1 MSTNTQTVKFCT
13 FKEGNISLNLNIN
26 DWMKGVLR
34 GLADKYDVDAR
45 DLYFTQKQKIVSDD
59 ATVRDVLRNTG
70 ETIYLVKRRSSAG
83 AAGTATENEELLPR
97 VEENISPELRSSKQ
111 FAVRVTVCNNEMK
124 GKVVVVE
131 NVRPGTTI
139 DEFAERALEALN
151 IPVGWISIVSET
163 GTKCSGIWRRGRFER
178 WKNSEEKYVS
188 KLTYCGQSGLC
199 CLVYQ
204 LITANYLSEQASSST
219 PSSSAPSSSSNSSN
233 VGTEAAEQ
241 NGSQTLTLQIDYGQ
255 GNKLFIE
262 AEKEMFVEELK
273 KILEP
278 EVGICADKMT
288 LVGGGTKMDNDRK
301 ISSFG
306 LKEEDRLCAHEER
319 EETFQISIIG
329 LSEKSLQM
337 DVNSEMTI
345 EELKERIY
353 EHYSTHPNEQR
364 LIFAG
369 KQLEDYRTLSSYK
382 IQYGSIIHLV
392 LRLRGGGSCPSHAF
406 VDVTNTD
413 ALVERSFSNTA
424 PPWRIVGSGINIE
437 GICENEGCP
446 AFKKQVICR
455 WGMKTFDLHGSKPFC
470 PCCLKQIVPLKP
482 GFYDCRWRI
491 SSVKEDGTRM
501 QMPWK
506 KAGNE
511 KYTTYD
517 EKEAGTAKFLLLQI
531 EAFPRGRVVKH
542 PTLPYDVAVPEV
554 CGICH
559 KEQDEYSVQIYKCGH
574 SFHRNCGSDW
584 EETVGECPIC
594 QMKMKDQPALSA

>member
-1 MSTNTQTVKFCT
+1 
-13 FKEGNISLNLNIN
+13 
-26 DWMKGVLR
+26 MKGVKR

-45 DLYFTQKQKIVSDD
+45 DLYFAQKQKIVSDD
-59 ATVRDVLRNTG
+59 SKVRDVLENSE
-70 ETIYLVKRRSSAG
+70 ETIYLVKRRSSSG
-83 AAGTATENEELLPR
+83 AAGTATENEEPLPK
-97 VEENISPELRSSKQ
+97 VEENISPELRSSKP

-124 GKVVVVE
+124 GKAVTVE
-131 NVRPGTTI
+131 NVRPDTTI

-151 IPVGWISIVSET
+151 VPVGWISIVSET
-163 GTKCSGIWRRGRFER
+163 GT
-178 WKNSEEKYVS
+178 NSEEKYVS
-188 KLTYCGQSGLC
+188 KLTYCGQSGLSC
-199 CLVYQ
+199 CIYK
-204 LITANYLSEQASSST
+204 LITANCLQEQASSST
-219 PSSSAPSSSSNSSN
+219 PSSSTPSSNSSPSN
-233 VGTEAAEQ
+233 VGSEAAEQ
-241 NGSQTLTLQIDYGQ
+241 NGSQTLTLQIEYGQ

-262 AEKEMFVEELK
+262 AEEEMLVEELK

-278 EVGICADKMT
+278 EVGICADKMM
-288 LVGGGTKMDNDRK
+288 LVGRGRIMDDDRK

-306 LKEEDRLCAHEER
+306 FKDKDRLCAHEEI
-319 EETFQISIIG
+319 EEMIFIFIKK
-329 LSEKSLQM
+329 LSGKTLRI

-353 EHYSTHPNEQR
+353 EYDNTFSSKYR
-364 LIFAG
+364 MIFAG
-369 KQLEDYRTLSSYK
+369 KQLENGRTLK
-382 IQYGSIIHLV
+382 DYGIYREAIINLV

-406 VDVTNTD
+406 VDVTKTD
-413 ALVERSFSNTA
+413 ALVESSFSNTA

-455 WGMKTFDLHGSKPFC
+455 WGMKTFDLYGSKPFC

-506 KAGNE
+506 EAGNE

-531 EAFPRGRVVKH
+531 EALPRGRVVKH

-559 KEQDEYSVQIYKCGH
+559 KWQFNGSVQIYKCGH

-594 QMKMKDQPALSA
+594 QMKMKDQPAQSA

>member
-13 FKEGNISLNLNIN
+13 FKEGNISLNLNN
-26 DWMKGVLR
+26 DDWMKGVKR

-45 DLYFTQKQKIVSDD
+45 DLYFAQKQKIVSDD
-59 ATVRDVLRNTG
+59 SKVRDVLENSE
-70 ETIYLVKRRSSAG
+70 ETIYLVKRRSSSG
-83 AAGTATENEELLPR
+83 AAGTATENEEPLPK
-97 VEENISPELRSSKQ
+97 VEENISPELRSSKP

-124 GKVVVVE
+124 GKAVTVE
-131 NVRPGTTI
+131 NVRPDTTI

-151 IPVGWISIVSET
+151 VPVGWISIVSET
-163 GTKCSGIWRRGRFER
+163 GTKYSGTWKSGGFEL
-178 WKNSEEKYVS
+178 WESSEEKYVS
-188 KLTYCGQSGLC
+188 KLTYCGQSGLSC
-199 CLVYQ
+199 CIYK
-204 LITANYLSEQASSST
+204 LITANCLQEQASSST
-219 PSSSAPSSSSNSSN
+219 PSSSTPSSNSSPSN
-233 VGTEAAEQ
+233 VGSEAAEQ
-241 NGSQTLTLQIDYGQ
+241 NGSQTLTLQIEYGQ

-262 AEKEMFVEELK
+262 AEEEMLVEELK

-278 EVGICADKMT
+278 EVGICADKMM
-288 LVGGGTKMDNDRK
+288 LVGRGRIMDDDRK

-306 LKEEDRLCAHEER
+306 FKDKDRLCAHEEI
-319 EETFQISIIG
+319 EEMIFIFIKK
-329 LSEKSLQM
+329 LSGKTLRI

-353 EHYSTHPNEQR
+353 EYDNTFSSKYR
-364 LIFAG
+364 MIFAG
-369 KQLEDYRTLSSYK
+369 KQLENGRTLK
-382 IQYGSIIHLV
+382 DYGIYREAIINLV

-406 VDVTNTD
+406 VDVTKTD

-455 WGMKTFDLHGSKPFC
+455 WGMKTFDLYGSKPFC

-506 KAGNE
+506 EAGNE

-531 EAFPRGRVVKH
+531 EALPRGRVVKH

-559 KEQDEYSVQIYKCGH
+559 KEQNEYFVQIYKCGH

-594 QMKMKDQPALSA
+594 QMKMKDQPAQSA

>member
-13 FKEGNISLNLNIN
+13 FKEGNISLNLNN
-26 DWMKGVLR
+26 DDWMKGVKR

-45 DLYFTQKQKIVSDD
+45 DLYFAQKQKIVSDD
-59 ATVRDVLRNTG
+59 SKVRDVLENSE
-70 ETIYLVKRRSSAG
+70 ETIYLVKRRSSSG
-83 AAGTATENEELLPR
+83 AAGTATENEEPLPK
-97 VEENISPELRSSKQ
+97 VEENISPELRSSKP

-124 GKVVVVE
+124 GKAVTVE
-131 NVRPGTTI
+131 NVRPDTTI

-151 IPVGWISIVSET
+151 VPVGWISIVSET
-163 GTKCSGIWRRGRFER
+163 GTKYSGT
-178 WKNSEEKYVS
+178 WKSGGFGLWESSEEKYVS
-188 KLTYCGQSGLC
+188 KLTYCGQSGLSC
-199 CLVYQ
+199 CIYK
-204 LITANYLSEQASSST
+204 LITANCLQEQASSST
-219 PSSSAPSSSSNSSN
+219 PSSSTPSSNSSPSN
-233 VGTEAAEQ
+233 VGSEAAEQ
-241 NGSQTLTLQIDYGQ
+241 NGSQTLTLQIEYGQ

-262 AEKEMFVEELK
+262 AEEEMLVEELK

-278 EVGICADKMT
+278 EVGICADKMM
-288 LVGGGTKMDNDRK
+288 LVGRGRIMDDDRK

-306 LKEEDRLCAHEER
+306 FKDKDRLCAHEEI
-319 EETFQISIIG
+319 EEMIFIFIKK
-329 LSEKSLQM
+329 LSGKTLRI

-353 EHYSTHPNEQR
+353 EYDNTFSSKYR
-364 LIFAG
+364 MIFAG
-369 KQLEDYRTLSSYK
+369 KQLENGRTLK
-382 IQYGSIIHLV
+382 DYGIYREAIINLV

-406 VDVTNTD
+406 VDVTKTD
-413 ALVERSFSNTA
+413 ALVESSFSNTA

-455 WGMKTFDLHGSKPFC
+455 WGMKTFDLYGSKPFC

-506 KAGNE
+506 EAGNE

-531 EAFPRGRVVKH
+531 EALPRGRVVKH

-559 KEQDEYSVQIYKCGH
+559 KWQFNGSVQIYKCGH

-594 QMKMKDQPALSA
+594 QMKMKDQPAQSA